1 MTMPPV
7 EVCRLDIHWWHEFL
21 LTSLGR
27 HPANT
32 AVITQTLSLPTG
44 NWLDR
49 GRQSGQVAVDLS
61 VP

>member
-7 EVCRLDIHWWHEFL
+7 EVFRLDIHWWHELL